1 MIYVILV
8 GGFIFLVL
16 GGGLLVHGAAA
27 LARRLKVSPIIIGMF
42 IVGFGT
48 SAPELIIGVD
58 AALADQT
65 ALAMGNVI
73 GSNIANVLLVVG
85 ICALVRPLSVT
96 PGTVSRD
103 GLMMLLGTLLFAGL
117 ALSGMVS
124 RIEGGVLLALLLL
137 YSAYAAWAEVFAG
150 GPAAVLHSHEAEV
163 VDEGPVGLGVSL
175 AYLFAGLAG
184 VLIGAEMVVGS
195 AVDLARRFAVPE
207 VVIGLTVVA
216 VGSSLPELATGI
228 VAAFKR
234 QTDVLIGNILG
245 SNLFNLFAVMGV
257 TAMIRPV
264 PTPAS
269 VVETDIWVMA
279 GVSGLFIAFL
289 VTGWRINRIEGGV
302 LLALY
307 IGYMISLAFG

>member
-150 GPAAVLHSHEAEV
+150 DPTAVLHSHEAEV

-245 SNLFNLFAVMGV
+245 SNLFNLFAVMGI
-257 TAMIRPV
+257 TAMVRPV